1 MYVTKHLTLRQM
13 EYLVALAEE
22 GSHTSAAKR
31 THVSQPTLTESIR
44 DAERALGVSLFE
56 KSGGVTRPTVSG
68 EAVVDAAR
76 NALDAALRVS
86 NAAKWSDVL
95 RIGAIETVA
104 PYLLPGSLKTLR
116 KSEPSLKIAPTSGRT
131 DSLVAKL
138 RDGSIDAVVLASPV
152 LAGYQSYALGR
163 DEFKLLTN
171 SSLSDK
177 VSISHLKESSIDVIL
192 LEDGHCLRTQA
203 INACK
208 VATGGLAGGVIDGGS
223 LDMVVEMVA
232 SGLGATLVPQI
243 AVQGLQNRKDLRVSD
258 MTPEERAGRD
268 LIVVWRSGHR
278 REQEIVKVAE
288 ALRGQFRKLAK
299 S

>member
-1 MYVTKHLTLRQM
+1 MTKHLTLRQM

-22 GSHTSAAKR
+22 GSHTSAARR

-76 NALDAALRVS
+76 NARDAALRVS

-152 LAGYQSYALGR
+152 LAGYKSYALGR

-171 SSLSDK
+171 SNLSDK

-243 AVQGLQNRKDLRVSD
+243 AVQSLQNRKDLRVSD

>member
-1 MYVTKHLTLRQM
+1 M

-104 PYLLPGSLKTLR
+104 PYLLPG
-116 KSEPSLKIAPTSGRT
+116 SLKIAPTSGRT

-243 AVQGLQNRKDLRVSD
+243 AVQGLQNSKDLRVSD

>member
-1 MYVTKHLTLRQM
+1 MTKYLTLRQM

-44 DAERALGVSLFE
+44 DAERSLGVLLFE

-68 EAVVDAAR
+68 ESVVEAAR

-95 RIGAIETVA
+95 RIGAIDTVA

-116 KSEPSLKIAPTSGRT
+116 KSEASLKIAPTSGRT

-138 RDGSIDAVVLASPV
+138 REGSIDAVVLASPAPDDCQTYV
-152 LAGYQSYALGR
+152 LGR
-163 DEFKLLTN
+163 DEFKLLTS
-171 SSLSDK
+171 SSLTGR
-177 VSISHLKESSIDVIL
+177 VSMSYLKESNIDVIL

-203 INACK
+203 VNACK

-243 AVQGLQNRKDLRVSD
+243 AVQSLLNRKDLRVSD
-258 MTPEERAGRD
+258 MTPEEQAGRD
-268 LIVVWRSGHR
+268 LIVAWRPGHR
-278 REQEIVKVAE
+278 REQEIVRVSK
-288 ALRGQFRKLAK
+288 ALGVQFRKLAK

>member
-1 MYVTKHLTLRQM
+1 
-13 EYLVALAEE
+13 
-22 GSHTSAAKR
+22 
-31 THVSQPTLTESIR
+31 
-44 DAERALGVSLFE
+44 
-56 KSGGVTRPTVSG
+56 
-68 EAVVDAAR
+68 
-76 NALDAALRVS
+76 
-86 NAAKWSDVL
+86 
-95 RIGAIETVA
+95 VA